1 MMIHM
6 IYMIYLIAL
15 DLDLD
20 LDLNDLNDLSDDLRR
35 GCELLPSGRDS
46 PRRVLLERAVD
57 VRPRARV

>member
-1 MMIHM
+1 MM

-46 PRRVLLERAVD
+46 PPRVLLERAVD